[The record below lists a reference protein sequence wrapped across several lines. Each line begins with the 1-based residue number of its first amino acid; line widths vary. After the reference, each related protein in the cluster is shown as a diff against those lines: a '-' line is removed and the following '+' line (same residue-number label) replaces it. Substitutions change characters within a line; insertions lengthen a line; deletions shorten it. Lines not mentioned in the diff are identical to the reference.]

1 MSTNSTTATA
11 NLYPFVTKAQIKE
24 RLEQDPQYR
33 RQAMVI
39 LFALQTAYEQTTDS
53 TLTKNRQGFM
63 SSHSVWGGRIARKI
77 NAGEEL
83 TAEETGKM
91 DAIAPRYSRQLAV
104 HFRAQA
110 IAEQPALKA
119 IAALFSAAGKDA
131 EETAPEGDETTTA

>member
-1 MSTNSTTATA
+1 MSTNNATTA

-39 LFALQTAYEQTTDS
+39 LFALQTAYEQDTSTTLS
-53 TLTKNRQGFM
+53 KNRQGFM
-63 SSHSVWGGRIARKI
+63 SSHSVWGTRIAKKL

-83 TAEETGKM
+83 SAEEVGKM

-104 HFRAQA
+104 HFRAQM

-119 IAALFSAAGKDA
+119 VAALFSAAGKDA
-131 EETAPEGDETTTA
+131 PEGDETEQG